1 MRAPPTTSPSNEYN
15 NARNYGIRPGGFNR
29 RGPRG
34 NFVPPIRNNNS
45 NTSTMAGSRMPGKGD
60 DGLED
65 STRKWYVVIHTL
77 VWSSVLVTCCWHGLF
92 YSRTINC
99 RGLIYQY

>member
-15 NARNYGIRPGGFNR
+15 NMRNYGIRHGGFNR

-34 NFVPPIRNNNS
+34 NFVPPIRNNNG
-45 NTSTMAGSRMPGKGD
+45 NTGTMVGPRMSGKSD

-65 STRKWYVVIHTL
+65 STRKW
-77 VWSSVLVTCCWHGLF
+77 
-92 YSRTINC
+92 
-99 RGLIYQY
+99 